1 MASVEIQHPTANV
14 ESASQYPTAD
24 AKQSVQRRE
33 RYLDLSLLGLPELML
48 CLAGPLLVAT
58 LFLVPWFSAT
68 GYGTIHGHRGPVTGW
83 QTYTVLRYFL
93 LWCGVG
99 AFILPWMVARRHA
112 VGWRRG
118 EMTAVHGLTGIV
130 LLVLNGLAFRP
141 GGPAE
146 EIHIEVGYYLAL
158 ALLAAFV
165 YAGASSADHHAPIP
179 RKPPGV

>member
-1 MASVEIQHPTANV
+1 MATVDVQHTTTSETAAA
-14 ESASQYPTAD
+14 EAA
-24 AKQSVQRRE
+24 RRPRE
-33 RYLDLSLLGLPELML
+33 PYLDLSLLRLPELTL
-48 CLAGPLLVAT
+48 CIAGPILLAT

-68 GYGTIHGHRGPVTGW
+68 GNATIHGHHGPVTGW

-99 AFILPWMVARRHA
+99 AFILPWMVARRHDI
-112 VGWRRG
+112 GWRRG
-118 EMTAVHGLTGIV
+118 EMTAVHGLTGIL

-146 EIHIEVGYYLAL
+146 EIHIRPGYYVAL
-158 ALLAAFV
+158 VLLAAFV
-165 YAGASSADHHAPIP
+165 YAGARSADDHAPIP